1 MADIDEL
8 FGGFDEPVGFDEG
21 EAANPVV
28 VEEDEPNLNE

>member
-8 FGGFDEPVGFDEG
+8 FGGFEDPTGFDES

-28 VEEDEPNLNE
+28 VAEDTDE